1 MRAAKITL
9 AFSASVFLLALS
21 WALITGRLAPVP
33 EASAQTGSPFVG
45 IATTQNGLFVAV
57 TESGELWEFRH
68 STNREFN
75 NVGRLGQ
82 LGDE

>member
-1 MRAAKITL
+1 
-9 AFSASVFLLALS
+9 
-21 WALITGRLAPVP
+21 
-33 EASAQTGSPFVG
+33 VG